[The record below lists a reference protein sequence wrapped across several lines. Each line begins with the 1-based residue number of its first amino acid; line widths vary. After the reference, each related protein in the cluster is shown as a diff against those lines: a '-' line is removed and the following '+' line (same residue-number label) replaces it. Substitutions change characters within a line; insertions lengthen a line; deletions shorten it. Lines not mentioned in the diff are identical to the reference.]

1 MKLAYPE
8 LSSVLET
15 NPPGVQTLVVESPV
29 FLREFLLDISGQMQ
43 GEEGRAAL
51 SENNTVLEFS
61 KYAELMDDPIGFELN
76 RKTLLN
82 RIAAAMERE
91 AFEPDNFMETE
102 KVLRDTE
109 LLLDRLAFSFPCDV
123 VYSKLSI
130 SSLIR
135 AVGLE
140 LRDEYDDLLE
150 RMIDYMEL
158 VREFDRDKLFI
169 TVNLRSFFSD
179 NEVSAFIDTVLSHEF
194 RVLMLE
200 SHDAALLPNERR
212 LTVDAD
218 LCEF

>member
-102 KVLRDTE
+102 K
-109 LLLDRLAFSFPCDV
+109 ASGYGAAAGP
-123 VYSKLSI
+123 S
-130 SSLIR
+130 
-135 AVGLE
+135 G
-140 LRDEYDDLLE
+140 
-150 RMIDYMEL
+150 
-158 VREFDRDKLFI
+158 
-169 TVNLRSFFSD
+169 FF
-179 NEVSAFIDTVLSHEF
+179 VPL
-194 RVLMLE
+194 
-200 SHDAALLPNERR
+200 
-212 LTVDAD
+212 
-218 LCEF
+218 

>member
-15 NPPGVQTLVVESPV
+15 NSPGVQTLVVESPV